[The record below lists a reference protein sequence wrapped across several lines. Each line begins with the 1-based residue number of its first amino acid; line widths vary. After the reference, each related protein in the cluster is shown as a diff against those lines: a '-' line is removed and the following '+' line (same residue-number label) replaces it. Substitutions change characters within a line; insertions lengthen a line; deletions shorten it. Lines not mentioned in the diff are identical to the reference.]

1 MTHFNK
7 LTPAQAER
15 LAMLSE
21 ELGEVQQ
28 AIGKILRHGYES
40 IHPGGGPTNRFT
52 LTREI
57 GDVLVVV
64 ELLVH
69 ADDISHDVMTLAM
82 ENKRARVHLYSH
94 HQDSGE

>member
-28 AIGKILRHGYES
+28 AIGKILLHGYES
-40 IHPGGGPTNRFT
+40 CAPNSYDTNRYT

-57 GDVLVVV
+57 GDVLVAV

-69 ADDISHDVMTLAM
+69 ADDISHEVMTLAM
-82 ENKRARVHLYSH
+82 EKKRARVNLYSH
-94 HQDSGE
+94 HQDSEE